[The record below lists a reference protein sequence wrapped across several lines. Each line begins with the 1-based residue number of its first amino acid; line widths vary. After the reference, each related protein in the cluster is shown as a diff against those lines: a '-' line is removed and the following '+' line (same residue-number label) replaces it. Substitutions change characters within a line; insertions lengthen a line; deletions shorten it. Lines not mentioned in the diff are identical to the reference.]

1 MSCCWGWVGMTEWYG
16 LDMCGDGHGGLGE
29 WLVNVDEKVTN
40 TTFML
45 LKCSNCIINS
55 NRTVEVL
62 YFFNDMICMYNLIT
76 F

>member
-1 MSCCWGWVGMTEWYG
+1 MVGK
-16 LDMCGDGHGGLGE
+16 CGR
-29 WLVNVDEKVTN
+29 NVVQTPIHAAK
-40 TTFML
+40 ML
-45 LKCSNCIINS
+45 KLYNINS

>member
-45 LKCSNCIINS
+45 LKCSNCII
-55 NRTVEVL
+55 
-62 YFFNDMICMYNLIT
+62 
-76 F
+76 

>member
-1 MSCCWGWVGMTEWYG
+1 MVGE
-16 LDMCGDGHGGLGE
+16 CGRKSYKHHIHAA
-29 WLVNVDEKVTN
+29 K
-40 TTFML
+40 ML
-45 LKCSNCIINS
+45 KLYNINS